1 MSKNT
6 NLSFLTDYITAD
18 ITNGRIGI
26 NNASPAYAF
35 DVTGIARTSTS
46 TYLATASGNVG
57 IGTTSPLVAT
67 GYTSISINNA
77 TNGGILDL
85 QQNGTSV
92 MRVGNNGTT
101 VAFIETRTATPLTFS
116 TNDTLR
122 LTIAS
127 TGAATFTNSV
137 TVGTGGNLRLSSNS
151 NEGEIV
157 SAFGKGMKF
166 YTNDGN
172 SNPLNLTSAGN
183 VGIGTSSPGAKLD
196 VTGNIRS
203 FISNISGLGGNIS
216 LLNDFGNNGG
226 HTLINMQNAG
236 TICWIKAAINGPNSN
251 SGADLLFATPST
263 DTNGTERM
271 RITSGGNVGIGT
283 SSPSQRLHVYN
294 SSSSTVAI
302 FQGPTNSYIQLGTS
316 SESYIGN
323 VSGAL
328 TFEAGGSERMR
339 ITSAGFVGI
348 GTSGPNYVT
357 TIADSTWSNG
367 STVSYLFNIRK
378 AYGVG
383 VVFGCYIGEYSQD
396 STGFTIN
403 QKVFN
408 QAPATTQT
416 FTINNSGNY
425 SFWGSNVSDK
435 RLKRNINYIQDSQL
449 DKIMLL
455 KPATFNKIIDNEINT
470 NVHTGFIAQ
479 DILESNIPNLIMGSE
494 ETSYG
499 LDYDGILALAV
510 KSIQELS
517 TEINLLKQ
525 K

>member
-26 NNASPAYAF
+26 NNASPTVAF
-35 DVTGIARTSTS
+35 DVTGVAKFSSSVSATS
-46 TYLATASGNVG
+46 Y
-57 IGTTSPLVAT
+57 
-67 GYTSISINNA
+67 NA
-77 TNGGILDL
+77 TT
-85 QQNGTSV
+85 QNIFAV
-92 MRVGNNGTT
+92 
-101 VAFIETRTATPLTFS
+101 
-116 TNDTLR
+116 
-122 LTIAS
+122 
-127 TGAATFTNSV
+127 
-137 TVGTGGNLRLSSNS
+137 
-151 NEGEIV
+151 
-157 SAFGKGMKF
+157 
-166 YTNDGN
+166 DG
-172 SNPLNLTSAGN
+172 SE
-183 VGIGTSSPGAKLD
+183 K
-196 VTGNIRS
+196 
-203 FISNISGLGGNIS
+203 
-216 LLNDFGNNGG
+216 
-226 HTLINMQNAG
+226 
-236 TICWIKAAINGPNSN
+236 
-251 SGADLLFATPST
+251 
-263 DTNGTERM
+263 M
-271 RITSGGNVGIGT
+271 RITSAGLVGIGATT
-283 SSPSQRLHVYN
+283 STELRSQLTVLGAGQNTSALTDAGATTGTIQIN
-294 SSSSTVAI
+294 SSTGA
-302 FQGPTNSYIQLGTS
+302 FNSG
-316 SESYIGN
+316 
-323 VSGAL
+323 GAL
-328 TFEAGGSERMR
+328 TFGSLLDNGTYVPIAALKLLIQNGTGNGSGDLAFSTRASVSATALTERIRIVSGGQVGIGKSPRITGGITLDVAGGIQTTNDSGNVSYINFGQNSDPSLSYTYMQGDGRSSGFLRFHTNDTERMR

-383 VVFGCYIGEYSQD
+383 VVFGCYVGEYSQD

-435 RLKRNINYIQDSQL
+435 RLKRNINYIEDSQL

-455 KPATFNKIIDNEINT
+455 KPATFNKIVDNEINT
-470 NVHTGFIAQ
+470 NIHTGFIAQ

-510 KSIQELS
+510 KAIQELKA
-517 TEINLLKQ
+517 EIDTLKN